1 MGVIV
6 FILVLFFIYVVCS
19 LLGWGAK
26 LLDVIFDF
34 LAKGFSSFIGCLFWV
49 FILNVFL
56 MAFL

>member
-1 MGVIV
+1 MGIIGI
-6 FILVLFFIYVVCS
+6 ILVLFIIYVVCS

-49 FILNVFL
+49 FILIIFI